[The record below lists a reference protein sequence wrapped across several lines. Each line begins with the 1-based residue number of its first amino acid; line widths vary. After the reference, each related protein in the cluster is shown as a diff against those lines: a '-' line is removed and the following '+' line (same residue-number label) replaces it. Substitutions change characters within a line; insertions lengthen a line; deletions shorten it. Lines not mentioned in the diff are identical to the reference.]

1 MKIITM
7 LLLFT
12 FSLTIKTAA
21 QEKIWTDR
29 NGNITT
35 KEKATYYNV
44 SSDDKKGKQFVVS
57 YYFSGKKAL
66 EYYRVKG
73 KKAGKFVQF
82 YTTGEVKTTGE
93 FKDGFKE
100 GMWKTYYENGKI
112 RAKGKY
118 SKGEKVGVWKT
129 FYKNN

>member
-1 MKIITM
+1 MRIITL

-12 FSLTIKTAA
+12 FSSTIATSG
-21 QEKIWTDR
+21 QEKIWTDD
-29 NGNITT
+29 NGKRTT
-35 KEKATYYNV
+35 KEKATYYSV
-44 SSDDKKGKQFVVS
+44 FSTDKKGNQFVVS

-66 EYYRVKG
+66 EYYSVEG
-73 KKAGKFVQF
+73 KKVGKSVLF

-93 FKDGFKE
+93 FEDGFKE
-100 GMWKTYYENGKI
+100 GMWKTYYKNGKI

-118 SKGEKVGVWKT
+118 RKGEKVGVWKT